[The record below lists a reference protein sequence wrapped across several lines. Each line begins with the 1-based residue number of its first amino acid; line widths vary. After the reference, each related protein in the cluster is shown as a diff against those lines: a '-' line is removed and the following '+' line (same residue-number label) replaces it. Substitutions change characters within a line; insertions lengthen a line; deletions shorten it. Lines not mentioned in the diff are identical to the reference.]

1 MGGSGGRFRRTC
13 QRPDPVE
20 LSLRP
25 PFVLETKDPI
35 PVAAAD
41 DPPGKI
47 AFRTASSRR
56 QRRLAFARVPS
67 PEEPEMLRHWRTLE
81 DPMGKIGSGRC
92 STRLSY
98 ARLAPH
104 GGIRTPDHLVRSDET
119 ASCTTIGFPSPKRRE
134 RSYNGGRCVTQ
145 QEKVRRRRGMFGS
158 GHAQGSI
165 HLSYSELSSTG
176 GIRTR
181 DR

>member
-1 MGGSGGRFRRTC
+1 MQQAGWKKLSAGNERIGRALPPGRVVV
-13 QRPDPVE
+13 QDPIE

-25 PFVLETKDPI
+25 PFAVETKDPI

-47 AFRTASSRR
+47 ASRTASSRR
-56 QRRLAFARVPS
+56 QRRLAFARLPS

-98 ARLAPH
+98 MRLASH
-104 GGIRTPDHLVRSDET
+104 GRIRTPDHLVMSDEP
-119 ASCTTIGFPSPKRRE
+119 APCATIGPDAETP
-134 RSYNGGRCVTQ
+134 GAV
-145 QEKVRRRRGMFGS
+145 V
-158 GHAQGSI
+158 
-165 HLSYSELSSTG
+165 
-176 GIRTR
+176 
-181 DR
+181 